1 MPSFMCDG
9 CHPFPSLVV
18 HFIQVD
24 DNIKYVTLSLEL
36 QTLMG
41 TVVLRG
47 AHLMLAFSLRL
58 STGSANLA
66 GKCLTAVVDQALSFR
81 RDTLRCRAF
90 CIDLKLGLFSISRIC
105 CWIERDPTK
114 WWIRFCSFSQF
125 LSRCCGCQG
134 SGWRCRRRNC
144 HPQCWCLDWYCWPTF
159 WWSQG
164 LFTMWLWSRRG
175 SGADKILSP
184 ELCGQS
190 CFFRAV
196 WTASTLLKAFHRVS
210 CSFLAAWALW
220 CWILLLIRPE
230 LGVCAFHVL
239 PPASPLWP

>member
-1 MPSFMCDG
+1 MCDG

-105 CWIERDPTK
+105 C
-114 WWIRFCSFSQF
+114 
-125 LSRCCGCQG
+125 
-134 SGWRCRRRNC
+134 
-144 HPQCWCLDWYCWPTF
+144 
-159 WWSQG
+159 
-164 LFTMWLWSRRG
+164 
-175 SGADKILSP
+175 
-184 ELCGQS
+184 
-190 CFFRAV
+190 
-196 WTASTLLKAFHRVS
+196 
-210 CSFLAAWALW
+210 
-220 CWILLLIRPE
+220 
-230 LGVCAFHVL
+230 
-239 PPASPLWP
+239 